1 MHFRVFTLYPD
12 LFNSY
17 LQQALIARAISKH
30 LISIE
35 TINWREQFG
44 KGKHKQVDDRPF
56 GGGGGMVLMVEP
68 IFLALNKHQAVST
81 LYQPPQS
88 SSIHQRI
95 LPNNSSFYRLWL
107 DKIHTQPLKMVTIL
121 LTPRGFPL
129 NQEVVE
135 WLTNFEE
142 INLLSG
148 RYEGFDARVSE
159 LVDLEISL
167 GNFVLNGGEIAAL
180 AIIESV
186 SRLIPGFIGKAKCTN
201 HDSFSAVVNLYQEEE
216 EYIFGKKNLQT
227 NKAKLFWKESENVIL
242 KPQIFDDQYWL
253 LNLAPQLEHPQYTHP
268 EVWNNYS
275 VPPWLKTGNHKIIH
289 HWRTNWWKPEIIAQL
304 NSLT

>member
-12 LFNSY
+12 LFSSY
-17 LQQALIARAISKH
+17 WQQALIARAISKR

-68 IFLALNKHQAVST
+68 IFLALTKTQAVST
-81 LYQPPQS
+81 LYQPPQAPT
-88 SSIHQRI
+88 IHQRI
-95 LPNNSSFYRLWL
+95 VPNNSTFYRLWL
-107 DKIHTQPLKMVTIL
+107 DKIHTQPLKKVTIL

-129 NQEVVE
+129 NQEIVE

-148 RYEGFDARVSE
+148 RYEGFDSRISE

-186 SRLIPGFIGKAKCTN
+186 SRLIPGFVGKAKCTN

-216 EYIFGKKNLQT
+216 EYILGKKNLQA
-227 NKAKLFWKESENVIL
+227 NKTKLFWKESESTIL

-253 LNLAPQLEHPQYTHP
+253 SNLAPQLEHPQYTHP
-268 EVWNNYS
+268 EVWNNRS
-275 VPPWLKTGNHKIIH
+275 VPPWLRTGNHKIIH
-289 HWRTNWWKPEIIAQL
+289 HWRTNWWKPEVIEQL
-304 NSLT
+304 NKSD